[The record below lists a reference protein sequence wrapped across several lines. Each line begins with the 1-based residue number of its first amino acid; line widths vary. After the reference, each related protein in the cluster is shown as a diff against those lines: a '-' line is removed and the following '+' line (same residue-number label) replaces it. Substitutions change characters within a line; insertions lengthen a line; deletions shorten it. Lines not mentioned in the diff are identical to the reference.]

1 MGDLTL
7 SKLTQ
12 HPLGSSVIW
21 RHSAALWKATA
32 ASSQWWKCQ
41 GRRTSCMAIRL
52 WEYYFFGMVQISVR
66 NTNASLHTGGCLHG
80 NMCMLQFCCFHI
92 SVGGNNKQLG
102 INFWW
107 AEIQHHGWLQETAV
121 VKQMLYFYLFIFLP
135 FICCGFTNKMVSLN
149 KLSSNW
155 DGKTRASGGIRFTGI
170 VRVWSSCDF
179 QIQIHVC
186 LCPNFKSRKWDI
198 GQGLKK
204 SFDLPFTL
212 GLLLIH
218 VWITSFTTV
227 KYAT

>member
-21 RHSAALWKATA
+21 SHSAALWKATA
-32 ASSQWWKCQ
+32 AGSQWWKCQ

-52 WEYYFFGMVQISVR
+52 WGYFFGMVQISVR
-66 NTNASLHTGGCLHG
+66 NANTSLHTGGCLHE
-80 NMCMLQFCCFHI
+80 NVCVLQFCCFHI

-121 VKQMLYFYLFIFLP
+121 VKQMLYFLFFCPSFAVVLP
-135 FICCGFTNKMVSLN
+135 IRW
-149 KLSSNW
+149 SSNW

-204 SFDLPFTL
+204 SFDPPYTM
-212 GLLLIH
+212 GLLLFH

-227 KYAT
+227 KYAM